1 MSDLSMDILTE
12 WSRIESAGPVGKG
25 SWRSKRLPVLAD
37 ARHLVLAVDELG
49 QRHLLVPQ
57 GGVELPSN
65 TRSPLAVATREF
77 AFDGDGDS
85 DPVQGRYLDIH
96 CQVKTLNGQFDKV
109 IADVIEAVQ
118 ESRDAAAGAAATVAS
133 WRRLF
138 TTLVD
143 SPGLTYQQRLALF
156 GELSV
161 LRDLAEAVPGFDV
174 GWWTGPL
181 GAPQDFRMPELSLE
195 VKTTGEDST
204 SVTIHGL
211 EQLDPPA
218 GDPVRLVIR
227 KVVENPSGTTL
238 SELFSQVLDI
248 VGDQAALRDR
258 AVMVGVTDTDPDP
271 LRFDVAETRV
281 GIADEN
287 FPRLRTADIR
297 PEALE
302 VISKVEYELD
312 IARIRPHMTA
322 GTVAELV
329 EDR

>member
-1 MSDLSMDILTE
+1 PGPGPGRSHPGRATGHEGVRAEGTEDGFGTGSRQGSAGSLPHRPGERACERTQPPGSRGHGRRGSRRRSGPGVPPYVRFGRRCRHRPVDTLRCGSGRTSRGDRHRRRGLREHGMSDLSMDILTE

-85 DPVQGRYLDIH
+85 GPVQGRYLDIH

-143 SPGLTYQQRLALF
+143 SPGLTYQQRL
-156 GELSV
+156 
-161 LRDLAEAVPGFDV
+161 
-174 GWWTGPL
+174 
-181 GAPQDFRMPELSLE
+181 
-195 VKTTGEDST
+195 
-204 SVTIHGL
+204 
-211 EQLDPPA
+211 
-218 GDPVRLVIR
+218 
-227 KVVENPSGTTL
+227 
-238 SELFSQVLDI
+238 
-248 VGDQAALRDR
+248 
-258 AVMVGVTDTDPDP
+258 
-271 LRFDVAETRV
+271 
-281 GIADEN
+281 
-287 FPRLRTADIR
+287 
-297 PEALE
+297 
-302 VISKVEYELD
+302 
-312 IARIRPHMTA
+312 
-322 GTVAELV
+322 
-329 EDR
+329 